1 MSDNLKTDKHV
12 YLVTV
17 FTGLSRNSG
26 TTSNVSFVIA
36 SLLKDTG
43 VRHLTDGVKKVPYH
57 LLRHLYNQLNL
68 YNFLL
73 KVTRTILNRILFAIH
88 MYILFNIA
96 QGFETGSVFTY
107 VMTVQDSLGD
117 LTFLNIWHD
126 NSGKG
131 GDASW
136 NLIKVVVEDAHTGK
150 RCVTRN
156 FLLRNI
162 CRVN

>member
-1 MSDNLKTDKHV
+1 
-12 YLVTV
+12 
-17 FTGLSRNSG
+17 
-26 TTSNVSFVIA
+26 
-36 SLLKDTG
+36 
-43 VRHLTDGVKKVPYH
+43 
-57 LLRHLYNQLNL
+57 
-68 YNFLL
+68 
-73 KVTRTILNRILFAIH
+73 
-88 MYILFNIA
+88 MYIFFNIA

-162 CRVN
+162 CRVDLRV

>member
-1 MSDNLKTDKHV
+1 
-12 YLVTV
+12 
-17 FTGLSRNSG
+17 
-26 TTSNVSFVIA
+26 
-36 SLLKDTG
+36 
-43 VRHLTDGVKKVPYH
+43 
-57 LLRHLYNQLNL
+57 
-68 YNFLL
+68 
-73 KVTRTILNRILFAIH
+73 
-88 MYILFNIA
+88 MYIFFNIA

-150 RCVTRN
+150 RCVIRN

-162 CRVN
+162 CRVD